1 MFKFKFLKSLFVGPE
16 NTGKVLDSLIA
27 TGDALVY
34 TSEEKAQAAQKYDEW
49 YLKYQEA
56 TLPQNRARR
65 LVAVIITGLFAYLT
79 VMTSLVW
86 LLSTDY
92 AAFLLMLL
100 QTVVAAPFVLI
111 TGFYFYKRRGESN
124 A

>member
-1 MFKFKFLKSLFVGPE
+1 MFKFKFLKSLFAGPE
-16 NTGKVLDSLIA
+16 NAGKVLDSLIA

-34 TSEEKAQAAQKYDEW
+34 TSEEKAQAAQQYDEW
-49 YLKYQEA
+49 FLKYQEA

-86 LLSTDY
+86 LFSTDY
-92 AAFLLMLL
+92 AAFLLRLL
-100 QTVVAAPFVLI
+100 QTVVATPFVLI
-111 TGFYFYKRRGESN
+111 TGFYFYKRRG
-124 A
+124 ATK